1 LKINHLDIINKT
13 FMKKIYSIALVILT
27 LTACKQEAPDKKTLL
42 ADLKKQQAE
51 LNGKV
56 SSLEKELGKSD
67 TTKKVKMN
75 YIQITSATPTTF
87 SHYMEMQ
94 GAVVAEDE
102 YFINAK
108 AAGALK
114 KVNVSVG
121 SRVSAGQIVAEIDDD
136 ILQNQMD
143 EIVKRYE
150 LAKELYEKQD
160 ALWKQNIGSEVQL
173 LGAKNNKEALEKSMA
188 TLTKSR
194 EFYKIVAP
202 ISGVVD
208 EVLQLKV
215 GQVVAPGVPLAK
227 VVNFAKLKF
236 KAEVPESYAGKVRA
250 GNSVVIN
257 FPDLKKDMSA
267 KISYIGNTVNPMN
280 RTFKVEVPL
289 RANEPNMIP
298 NLAGVMKVA
307 DYSNSNAYVIPINI
321 IKKDLDGSDFVLIEN
336 GGRAAKAVVKVGQY
350 YGDTAEIL
358 SGLKSG
364 DKLITVG
371 HEDLSVGDAVQI
383 Q

>member
-1 LKINHLDIINKT
+1 
-13 FMKKIYSIALVILT
+13 MKKIYSIALVILT
-27 LTACKQEAPDKKTLL
+27 LTACNKPAPDKKTLL
-42 ADLKKQQAE
+42 ADLKKQQSE
-51 LNGKV
+51 LNTKV
-56 SSLEKELGKSD
+56 SALEKELGKSD

-150 LAKELYEKQD
+150 LVKDIYEKQD

-173 LGAKNNKEALEKSMA
+173 LSAKNNKEALEKSMA

-307 DYSNSNAYVIPINI
+307 DYSNSNAFVIPINI

-336 GGRAAKAVVKVGQY
+336 SGFAAKAIVKVGQY

>member
-1 LKINHLDIINKT
+1 LKINHLDIINKN

-51 LNGKV
+51 LNSKV
-56 SSLEKELGKSD
+56 STLEKELGKSD

-75 YIQITSATPTTF
+75 YIQITSAMPTTF

-150 LAKELYEKQD
+150 LVKDIYEKQD

-173 LGAKNNKEALEKSMA
+173 LSAKNNKEALEKSMA

-208 EVLQLKV
+208 EVLQ
-215 GQVVAPGVPLAK
+215 PK

-336 GGRAAKAVVKVGQY
+336 GGKAAKAVVKVGQY